1 MTADELSTPLGLDRK
16 PQAPFR
22 FSIVR
27 AAIAASGLLAM
38 LFLAWAV
45 LARDPFAH
53 DPFGGRRVAVA
64 PATSPMVPAG
74 NPQEQAE
81 TGVAEPGIGELPTAS
96 QVQTLPPAAPP
107 TRTVT
112 IIDGTSGKRQEI
124 VIPAWTNTG
133 GIDVQRP
140 AESPRRSAPAK
151 PPARAP
157 SKSN

>member
-22 FSIVR
+22 FSIFR
-27 AAIAASGLLAM
+27 AAIATLGLLAL
-38 LFLAWAV
+38 LFLALAV
-45 LARDPFAH
+45 LAH

-64 PATSPMVPAG
+64 PATSPIAPAG

-81 TGVAEPGIGELPTAS
+81 TGVAEPGTGESPMVS
-96 QVQTLPPAAPP
+96 PVQTLPSAAPP

-133 GIDVQRP
+133 SIDVQQP
-140 AESPRRSAPAK
+140 AESPRRSTPAK
-151 PPARAP
+151 PPSRAP
-157 SKSN
+157 GKSN